1 MEQTVHEKAQN
12 FLEQKLESLQN
23 QKETWTK
30 EYVEREVN
38 ERETE
43 LANLKERREAGNAEL
58 SALEDKRQNEAMEH
72 KAKEDEMRNAVLI
85 DKQRRDQLQRMEEA
99 VMFLQ
104 EEGRRYIE
112 RIQLRNAAKK
122 GKKK

>member
-1 MEQTVHEKAQN
+1 M
-12 FLEQKLESLQN
+12 N

-30 EYVEREVN
+30 DYFEREVS
-38 ERETE
+38 EREAE
-43 LANLKERREAGNAEL
+43 LNALKDKREAGNMEL
-58 SALEDKRQNEAMEH
+58 TTLEDKRQSEAMEH

-85 DKQRRDQLQRMEEA
+85 DKQRRDQLQRMAEA

-112 RIQLRNAAKK
+112 RIQARNAAKK
-122 GKKK
+122 GKKGKKGKKRAADTSRESK